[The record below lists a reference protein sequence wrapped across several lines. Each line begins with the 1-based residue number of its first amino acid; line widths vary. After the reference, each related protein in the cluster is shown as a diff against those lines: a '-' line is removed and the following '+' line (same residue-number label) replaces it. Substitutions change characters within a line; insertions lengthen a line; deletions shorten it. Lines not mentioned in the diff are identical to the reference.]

1 MAKVDQDGY
10 FYIVD
15 RKKDMIIRG
24 GANIYPAEIE
34 EVLYA
39 HPKIAEAAVVG
50 VADPV
55 FGEQVRA
62 VVALKKGETA
72 TKEEILKFCDERLAD
87 YKIPKYVEI
96 WAQLPKGPT
105 DKILKRAIREIP
117 LNANP

>member
-1 MAKVDQDGY
+1 MHCRRRDAERAK
-10 FYIVD
+10 
-15 RKKDMIIRG
+15 
-24 GANIYPAEIE
+24 
-34 EVLYA
+34 EVEKA
-39 HPKIAEAAVVG
+39 FSFVVFVG

-117 LNANP
+117 LKANP